1 MEERAD
7 QRLPFQQIKIQLTA
21 LQYITLLVL
30 PILEQL
36 RKPKQVVLMGTL
48 SYQITKLHNPYLA
61 QTNLHD
67 KQTVSKEQVL
77 ICTRRV
83 H

>member
-21 LQYITLLVL
+21 LQYMYITLLVL

-36 RKPKQVVLMGTL
+36 RKPKQVVLMGTF

-67 KQTVSKEQVL
+67 KQTVSKEPFR
-77 ICTRRV
+77 TRRV